1 MCGRVRLQV
10 PFREIAR
17 LLRCE
22 SVFGLDVLGENIAP
36 TDLLPVVHLDGEG
49 RRVLSPM
56 RWGLIP
62 SWAKEPLKHTFNAR
76 IETIEAKP
84 AFRKARRCLVVADAF
99 YEWSERNGKRLPNV
113 ISPRDRQPFAMA
125 GLCDVWTS
133 PDGEVIDSCTI
144 VTTAAEGSVA
154 ALHDR
159 MPLVLPEA
167 SQEEWLRKGTG
178 AEGLIL
184 DFFIEPIAVIPG
196 KAPPRQLGLFG

>member
-1 MCGRVRLQV
+1 MCGRVRLEV
-10 PFREIAR
+10 PFKELAR

-22 SVFGLDVLGENIAP
+22 SVFGIDVLGENIAP
-36 TDLLPVVHLDGEG
+36 TDLLPVVHLDREG

-62 SWAKEPLKHTFNAR
+62 SWAKGPLKHTFNAR
-76 IETIEAKP
+76 IETIATKP
-84 AFRKARRCLVVADAF
+84 AFRGARRCLVVADAF

-113 ISPRDRQPFAMA
+113 IRPRDHKPFAMA
-125 GLCDVWTS
+125 GLWDVWTT

-144 VTTAAEGSVA
+144 VTRAAEGSVA
-154 ALHDR
+154 ELHDR

-167 SQEEWLRKGTG
+167 SQEQWLRNGTETDG
-178 AEGLIL
+178 WVV
-184 DFFIEPIAVIPG
+184 DFDIEPIAAIPG